1 MADCPKCGGH
11 LKLTNWKQHCPHCG
25 VNLTVYD
32 LQERLMKDADIA
44 EVQNYHF
51 QKKIDRLKGS
61 FVGSKLAIVRIFTT
75 LLPVGAL
82 FLPIINAKVNE
93 PLAPMEKT
101 AINFMTIYK
110 NIDGVTGALGD
121 LLSGKLLPL
130 GISFALL
137 ALSVVMLLVKFIL
150 LTLSC
155 SPKGKQRNLTLNII
169 QLATVI
175 IPAILFTAVPQDAV
189 VGSIGIGGILYIL
202 LLILSM
208 VIDML
213 CFKQGI
219 EIKHK
224 PCFVGG
230 IPIEEYF
237 EMQKNGWTTEQIR
250 EEQYKRLTVLQ
261 QEKEAK
267 LKADEEA
274 KESKKNNKES

>member
-1 MADCPKCGGH
+1 M
-11 LKLTNWKQHCPHCG
+11 Q
-25 VNLTVYD
+25 
-32 LQERLMKDADIA
+32 DADIA

-82 FLPIINAKVNE
+82 FLPIVNAKINE
-93 PLAPMEKT
+93 PLVPMDKT
-101 AINFMTIYK
+101 AVSFMTIYK
-110 NIDGVTGALGD
+110 NIDGITGALGD

-130 GISFALL
+130 GISIALL

-169 QLATVI
+169 QLATAI

-189 VGSIGIGGILYIL
+189 VGSIGIGAILYIL
-202 LLILSM
+202 LLIVSM

-219 EIKHK
+219 EINHK

-237 EMQKNGWTTEQIR
+237 EMQKNGWSTEQIR
-250 EEQYKRLTVLQ
+250 EEQYKRLTILQ

-274 KESKKNNKES
+274 KEAKKQDKED

>member
-1 MADCPKCGGH
+1 MAECPKCGGH

-32 LQERLMKDADIA
+32 LQERLMQDADIA

-82 FLPIINAKVNE
+82 FLPIVNAKINE
-93 PLAPMEKT
+93 PLVPMDKT
-101 AINFMTIYK
+101 AVSFMTIYK
-110 NIDGVTGALGD
+110 NIDGITGALGD

-130 GISFALL
+130 GISIALL

-169 QLATVI
+169 QLATAI

-189 VGSIGIGGILYIL
+189 VGSIGIGAILYIL
-202 LLILSM
+202 LLIVSM

-219 EIKHK
+219 EINHK

-237 EMQKNGWTTEQIR
+237 EMQKNGWSTEQIR
-250 EEQYKRLTVLQ
+250 AEQYKRLTILQ

-274 KESKKNNKES
+274 KEAKKQDKED

>member
-1 MADCPKCGGH
+1 MAECPKCGGH

-32 LQERLMKDADIA
+32 LQERLMQDADIA

-82 FLPIINAKVNE
+82 FLPIVNAKINE
-93 PLAPMEKT
+93 PLVPMDKT
-101 AINFMTIYK
+101 AVSFMTIYK
-110 NIDGVTGALGD
+110 NIDGITGALGD

-130 GISFALL
+130 GISIALL

-169 QLATVI
+169 QLATAI

-189 VGSIGIGGILYIL
+189 VGSIGIGAILYIL
-202 LLILSM
+202 LLIVSM

-219 EIKHK
+219 EINHK

-237 EMQKNGWTTEQIR
+237 EMQKNGWSTEQIR
-250 EEQYKRLTVLQ
+250 AEQYKRLAILQ

-274 KESKKNNKES
+274 KEAKKQDKED